1 MTSKKFLPIGLLTF
15 VNTIGFSIL
24 IPVLPFVTER
34 YGAGAITYGLL
45 LSAYAFFQFLGAPII
60 GSLSDK
66 YGRRPTLILSQA
78 GTLLSWV
85 IFGIAYFLPNIDIL
99 GISLPILVI
108 FLSRMIDGIT
118 GGNNS
123 VANAYIADISTREER
138 TKFYGMVG
146 AIFGLGFIVGPV
158 LGGYTTSFSIGYLGT
173 VIAAAAISL
182 FTLLMIILYLKES
195 LTDEK
200 RDKEL
205 EIHLW
210 SEINIVK
217 KIREFKDNKLVTHLF
232 WRHFIFAFA
241 FGTFTSTF
249 ALYAKD
255 FLGLDAKE
263 LGLLML
269 VIGIFSVFNHALIAP
284 KLAKKLGNRKT
295 FNLGQLVLALSIA
308 ALFFRVNLMVYFA
321 LMYLTN
327 LGMGLSM
334 PTFKTMLTGAV
345 SEKEQGRVTGV
356 DESIMAGSNGL
367 APMFGGFLY
376 GGLSLGAFPIF
387 ASILLIPYLL
397 WGFDKRK
404 QSKLKSRQ
412 AVSPGG
418 Q

>member
-1 MTSKKFLPIGLLTF
+1 
-15 VNTIGFSIL
+15 
-24 IPVLPFVTER
+24 
-34 YGAGAITYGLL
+34 
-45 LSAYAFFQFLGAPII
+45 LGAPLI

-78 GTLLSWV
+78 GTFLSWI
-85 IFGIAYFLPNIDIL
+85 IFGAAYFLPNIDVL

-108 FLSRMIDGIT
+108 FLSRVVDGIT

-123 VANAYIADISTREER
+123 VVNAYIADVSTQEER

-146 AIFGLGFIVGPV
+146 AIIGLGFIFGPV

-173 VIAAAAISL
+173 VIAAASISL
-182 FTLLMIILYLKES
+182 FTLLMIILHLKES
-195 LTDEK
+195 LPDEK

-205 EIHLW
+205 DIHLW
-210 SEINIVK
+210 SEINIVR
-217 KIREFKDNKLVTHLF
+217 KIRGFKDNKIVTHLF
-232 WRHFIFAFA
+232 WRHFIFAFS

-255 FLGLDAKE
+255 FLFLDAKE

-269 VIGIFSVFNHALIAP
+269 VIGIFSIFNHALIAP
-284 KLAKKLGNRKT
+284 RLAKKLGNHKT
-295 FNLGQLVLALSIA
+295 FNIGQLILALSIA
-308 ALFFRVNLMVYFA
+308 LLFFKVNLMVFFV

-334 PTFKTMLTGAV
+334 PTFKTMLTSAV
-345 SEKEQGRVTGV
+345 NEKEQGRVTGV

-367 APMFGGFLY
+367 APIVGGFLY
-376 GGLSLGAFPIF
+376 ASLALGAFPIF

-397 WGFDKRK
+397 WGFDKHR
-404 QSKLKSRQ
+404 QAKLKNRQ
-412 AVSPGG
+412 VS
-418 Q
+418 